1 MIHWIAG
8 KKRGVGVERAEGEG
22 ETRLERSCR
31 RHLPL
36 RGWREVDDSKV
47 G

>member
-8 KKRGVGVERAEGEG
+8 KKRGVEEEGG
-22 ETRLERSCR
+22 MRLENSCG

-36 RGWREVDDSKV
+36 KGVREADDSKA

>member
-8 KKRGVGVERAEGEG
+8 KKRGVAAERVEED
-22 ETRLERSCR
+22 ETRLEGCW

-36 RGWREVDDSKV
+36 RGEREGGDSRE